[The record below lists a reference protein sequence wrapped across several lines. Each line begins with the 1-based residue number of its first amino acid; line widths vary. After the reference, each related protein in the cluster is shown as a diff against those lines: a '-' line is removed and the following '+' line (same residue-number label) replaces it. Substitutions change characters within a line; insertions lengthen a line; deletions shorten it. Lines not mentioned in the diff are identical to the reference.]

1 MTLDQFIA
9 KTVQPGEPLTAQ
21 AWNDIVQAVASLY
34 GYLESTQGTQLRVAL
49 ANADVD
55 RATARVTAVSGDG
68 RVAEAV
74 RPIAP
79 DVHFVFPALAPG
91 PYTLRVEAPG
101 FTPVTQAVT
110 APLAAPVEMT
120 LARNGAAMPM
130 VFGQTLEE
138 ALAALA
144 LANIGVSRIIDV
156 TGRDVAPA
164 KPDPGYRDAPVLMQ
178 FPDAGQP
185 VPPDARAQLVVAVSL
200 QAEAAVEVPSLAGL
214 TLDEAR
220 KALEGLG
227 LVLGKVATKKNNP
240 QNT

>member
-21 AWNDIVQAVASLY
+21 AWNDLVQAIAGLY
-34 GYLESTQGTQLRVAL
+34 GYLESTQGTQLRVVL
-49 ANADVD
+49 ANADID
-55 RATARVTAVSGDG
+55 RASARVTAVGANG

-74 RPIAP
+74 RPIPP
-79 DVHFVFPALAPG
+79 DTHFVFPSLEPG
-91 PYTLRVEAPG
+91 PYTIRAEAPG
-101 FTPVTQAVT
+101 FAAATQSMT
-110 APLAAPVEMT
+110 APLEAPIEMT
-120 LARNGAAMPM
+120 LARNAAAMPM
-130 VFGQTLEE
+130 VFGQTLEQ
-138 ALAALA
+138 AMAALA
-144 LANIGVSRIIDV
+144 LANIGVSRILDV

-164 KPDPGYRDAPVLMQ
+164 KLDAEYRDAPVLMQ
-178 FPDAGQP
+178 FPEAGQP
-185 VPPDARAQLVVAVSL
+185 VSPEARAQLVVAVSL

-227 LVLGKVATKKNNP
+227 LVLGKVVTKKQNP